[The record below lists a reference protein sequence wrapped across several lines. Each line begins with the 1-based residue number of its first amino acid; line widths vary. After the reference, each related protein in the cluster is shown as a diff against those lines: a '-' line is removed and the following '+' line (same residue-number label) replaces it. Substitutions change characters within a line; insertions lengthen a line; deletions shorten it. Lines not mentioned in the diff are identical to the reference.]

1 MKTFLASA
9 LLTLLIASAA
19 TAQDHPYLFSGRT
32 FVGGGF
38 SLGFGETDPD
48 DGDPFMRHEGR
59 QSFGSLS
66 PTYGRFYNDR
76 WAAGVTLTVSH
87 SRTSNRMVGANSLEE
102 TLGRQ
107 MSWGITPFL
116 RRYLPLTERFGA
128 YVQPAV
134 SYRYS
139 RLVSLR
145 ERTDD
150 LQPVTNSKTEFVR
163 RRHAGSIGAG
173 GGLYYFITEHFTVE
187 TNLLQLTFAVD
198 AGTDE
203 STTQDNQVNVT
214 TLGTNSNARLNFI
227 NQLSLDQA
235 FIISYYF

>member
-19 TAQDHPYLFSGRT
+19 TAQDHPYLFSGRS

-48 DGDPFMRHEGR
+48 DGDPFMRQEGHR
-59 QSFGSLS
+59 SFGSLS

-87 SRTSNRMVGANSLEE
+87 SRNLQRTVGVNSLEE

-107 MSWGITPFL
+107 VGLDITSFL

-128 YVQPAV
+128 YVQPEV
-134 SYRYS
+134 SYRYL
-139 RLVSLR
+139 RFISLR

-150 LQPVTNSKTEFVR
+150 LQPATNSKSEFIR
-163 RRHAGSIGAG
+163 RRHAGSLGAG
-173 GGLYYFITEHFTVE
+173 GGLYYFITEHFTIE
-187 TNLLQLTFAVD
+187 TNLLQLAFTVD

-214 TLGTNSNARLNFI
+214 TLGTDSSARLNFI
-227 NQLSLDQA
+227 NQLSLDQVLVLN
-235 FIISYYF
+235 YYF